1 MPSGHDSQKKTDNA
15 AESIS
20 AERAEHIEEE
30 APSAAGEPVEEAP
43 DGSASESAESAEEER
58 KAPVEAKRTARR
70 TGESRTRAARD
81 AVERILSPDD
91 AREPVAAPP
100 FIAHRNARESK
111 RVSSDGNIFYL
122 SGEALERP
130 IEPPASV
137 RRRSMAILA
146 AAIVLG
152 IAFLAFYFDS
162 IINGPAREQALLEER
177 IEQEVDLNLP
187 SLPALIPLDDA
198 AILATL
204 QQSGDV
210 LYERTPVG
218 STEPFDVIKLPP
230 DVSLADAAALYLK
243 GTASLSASEAALLL
257 NGSWDLNIDREQGIN
272 MVVRYADF
280 SSGNLERAIS
290 NAARS
295 QGFDTA
301 AAGVESGEDTS
312 GNTFMSGAMEIAGAS
327 YTWRVSA
334 LPLSEVYSQ
343 AGLPEDAAYV
353 GIRIYS

>member
-1 MPSGHDSQKKTDNA
+1 MPSGHDSQKKTDHA
-15 AESIS
+15 AERVS
-20 AERAEHIEEE
+20 AKRAESTEEE
-30 APSAAGEPVEEAP
+30 ATSAAEGAAEETPDETASAPVEESKEEHRASGAP
-43 DGSASESAESAEEER
+43 R
-58 KAPVEAKRTARR
+58 RAPRR
-70 TGESRTRAARD
+70 AGDSRARAARD
-81 AVERILSPDD
+81 AVERILSSDD
-91 AREPVAAPP
+91 EKEPVAPPP
-100 FIAHRNARESK
+100 FIAHRSASESK

-137 RRRSMAILA
+137 RRRSLGILIA
-146 AAIVLG
+146 AVALG
-152 IAFLAFYFDS
+152 IAFLAFYFDD
-162 IINGPAREQALLEER
+162 IVNGPAREQALLEKR
-177 IEQEVDLNLP
+177 IEQEIDLNLP

-198 AILATL
+198 SILATL

-257 NGSWDLNIDREQGIN
+257 NGSWDLSVDREQGIN

-280 SSGNLERAIS
+280 SSGNLERAVS

-312 GNTFMSGAMEIAGAS
+312 GNTFISGAMEIAGAS

-334 LPLSEVYSQ
+334 LPLSEMYSQ
-343 AGLPEDAAYV
+343 PGLPEDAAYV